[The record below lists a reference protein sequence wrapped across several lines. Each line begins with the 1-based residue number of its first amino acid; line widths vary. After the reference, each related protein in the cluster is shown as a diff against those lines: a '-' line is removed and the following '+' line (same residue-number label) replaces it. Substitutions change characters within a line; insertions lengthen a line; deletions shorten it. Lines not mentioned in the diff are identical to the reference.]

1 MSPQLHSLPY
11 ELVAEV
17 LSRLPKSDLKSARLT
32 CVRLGRIGA
41 QWLFQRVYFAPRQ
54 SAIETFLNVSSNPE
68 FARNVTELVYDGR
81 LFLEELTDYG
91 SYKATYFKDCQL
103 NEDLD
108 FNIVEKAAM
117 GEPARF
123 WLWDTG
129 DEDYEDYH
137 DDYHDNLVDTLVGYT
152 HLFNEQQQII
162 RDKRDYEAL
171 CAGLQNLPNITTVL
185 ILDNFFQ
192 CEDWIPVKID
202 DHPWY
207 HEQSQRETAVP
218 IPPSSWHPQRF
229 NGELGMYEEVGKWDF
244 RGIQNLIRA
253 VSEHGH
259 QVIGLNIGSERSK
272 ARASI
277 FAMNQDV
284 WAHGCRMAQR
294 LQILKMDFHSF
305 VQGYYAG
312 VEDDGQENRLGAFLS
327 EAKRLRLL
335 AISGHMNP
343 TFLTNNSWPHLET
356 LILADMSLWA
366 DQLRAITQT
375 YKGTLREITFR
386 FVTLFGNEEFAD
398 VAKEVGIDLRL
409 RRVCISKVGDDL
421 VIEENRAPY
430 TTAEIDMAVARGFMQ
445 SIPQTTLSGDYDHG
459 FTIVACPKESTS

>member
-1 MSPQLHSLPY
+1 MSPQLHRLSY

-17 LSRLPKSDLKSARLT
+17 LSWLPKSDLKSARLT
-32 CVRLGRIGA
+32 CARLGRIGA

-81 LFLEELTDYG
+81 LFLKELTDYG
-91 SYKATYFKDCQL
+91 SYKAAYFNACQL
-103 NEDLD
+103 NEDID

-117 GEPARF
+117 GEPPRF
-123 WLWDTG
+123 WLRDTV
-129 DEDYEDYH
+129 DEDYEDHHDDSH

-171 CAGLQNLPNITTVL
+171 CAGLQNLPNITAVL
-185 ILDNFFQ
+185 VLDNFFQ

-218 IPPSSWHPQRF
+218 IPPSSWYGHGF
-229 NGELGMYEEVGKWDF
+229 NEELGVYEEVGDWDF

-259 QVIGLNIGSERSK
+259 QVFGLNIGSERSK
-272 ARASI
+272 APGSI
-277 FAMNQDV
+277 FAMSQDV

-294 LQILKMDFHSF
+294 LQFLKMDFCCFCCLLH
-305 VQGYYAG
+305 
-312 VEDDGQENRLGAFLS
+312 DGQENRLGPFLS
-327 EAKRLRLL
+327 EAKQLRLL
-335 AISGHMNP
+335 AINGHMNP
-343 TFLTNNSWPHLET
+343 NFLMNNSWPHLET
-356 LILADMSLWA
+356 LILADISLWA

-375 YKGTLREITFR
+375 YKGTLREIKFR

-409 RRVCISKVGDDL
+409 RRVFISKVGDDL
-421 VIEENRAPY
+421 IMEETRVPH

-445 SIPQTTLSGDYDHG
+445 SIPRTTLSGDYDNG
-459 FTIVACPKESTS
+459 FTIVASPEESTS